1 MISSSRTPSD
11 RARAQIAQLFGG
23 EQGEERAVAWARGV
37 LEHAGLDASTAP
49 LRSMRA
55 LRRAERRL
63 GLVAGRFLVEAVAGR
78 SEATGRAGAGS
89 PLTD

>member
-23 EQGEERAVAWARGV
+23 EQGEERAVAWALGV
-37 LEHAGLDASTAP
+37 LEHAGLDASRAP

-63 GLVAGRFLVEAVAGR
+63 GLVAGRYLVEAVAGR
-78 SEATGRAGAGS
+78 SDATGPAGAGS
-89 PLTD
+89 PLKD